1 MIITRMSGGLGN
13 QLFQYAIGRHLSIAH
28 QTELLVEISH
38 YLDQTGM
45 TPRVFTLSNYNIAAR
60 IATESDLRAIGVPD
74 MTGMKTINK
83 ARRYLFRLFER
94 LKSAKKRKLILEK
107 NYRFDKSVL
116 GSGNPCYLNGNWQSA
131 KYFEPS
137 ASIIRNEI
145 TLKNSFSQEAEMVKS
160 QINSSN
166 SISLHVRRGD
176 YAEKQ
181 RANALHGVCSMEYYQ
196 HAIAYIAERE
206 PDITIFVFSDD
217 IEWVKKNLHTPH
229 PIVYVSNSAIPDY
242 QELVLMS
249 QCKHHIIA
257 NSTFS
262 WWGAWLNPSPA
273 KIVVAPKHWFASNQV
288 DASDLIPESWVRIT

>member
-1 MIITRMSGGLGN
+1 MSGGLGN
-13 QLFQYAIGRHLSIAH
+13 QLFQYALGRHLSIMH
-28 QTELLVEISH
+28 QTELLVETSH

-45 TPRVFTLSNYNIAAR
+45 TPRVFTLSNFNIAAR

-74 MTGMKTINK
+74 MTSMKTSHK

-94 LKSAKKRKLILEK
+94 LKSPQKRKFVLEK
-107 NYRFDKSVL
+107 SYRFDKNIL
-116 GSGNPCYLNGNWQSA
+116 KSGNPCYLNGNWQSV

-137 ASIIRNEI
+137 ASIIRGEI
-145 TLKNSFSQEAEMVKS
+145 TLKDEFSPEAEVIRS
-160 QINSSN
+160 QINKGN
-166 SISLHVRRGD
+166 SVSLHVRRGD
-176 YAEKQ
+176 YAQKQ
-181 RANALHGVCSMEYYQ
+181 KANALHGVCSIEYYQ
-196 HAIAYIAERE
+196 AAIAYIAERE
-206 PDITIFVFSDD
+206 PNIIIFVFSDD

-288 DASDLIPESWVRIT
+288 DASDLIPESWMRIT